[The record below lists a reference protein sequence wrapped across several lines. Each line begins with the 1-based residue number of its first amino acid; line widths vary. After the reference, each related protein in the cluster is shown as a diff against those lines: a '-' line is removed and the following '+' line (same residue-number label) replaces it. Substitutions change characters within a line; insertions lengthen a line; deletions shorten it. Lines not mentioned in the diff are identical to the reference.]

1 MNIIG
6 TQYTLERKSFEI
18 YIAGCA
24 GNPHCEGCH
33 NPESWDFTIGK
44 KFNPS
49 DIIFWKEKILM
60 FDGLINNISIFGGE
74 PLDNNWGELEEMLRL
89 LKNNVNKEIWI
100 YTRYSIEEV
109 PKFVKLYCDY
119 IKCGRYIKELK
130 TENNIQY
137 GVKLATKNQKIYKK
151 GVDYV

>member
-1 MNIIG
+1 
-6 TQYTLERKSFEI
+6 
-18 YIAGCA
+18 
-24 GNPHCEGCH
+24 
-33 NPESWDFTIGK
+33 
-44 KFNPS
+44 
-49 DIIFWKEKILM
+49 M

-89 LKNNVNKEIWI
+89 LKNNINKEIWI

-151 GVDYV
+151 GVDYA